1 MILTLLGAPG
11 SGKGTQGRRLAER
24 LGLAYLSSGDLLRS
38 AIARGTEPG
47 RRARPYL
54 EKGDLVPDAILV
66 PLICGELQALCA
78 GAGDADDAPDTEKVN
93 GVVLDGFPRTR
104 EQAIELDTMSGGEC
118 AVDAALYLRVPDE
131 VVISRLASRLSCEAC
146 GASFSDVT
154 KLPRHEGVCDSCGGA
169 LSRRGDDSAHMVR
182 QRLAVYANAAA
193 PLIAY
198 YRDRDSLIE
207 IEGNAPEPEVATA
220 LLKATRTLSS
230 TYAAA

>member
-38 AIARGTEPG
+38 AITRGTEAG
-47 RRARPYL
+47 RRAQPYL
-54 EKGDLVPDAILV
+54 EKGDLVPDAVLV
-66 PLICGELQALCA
+66 PLVCGELQALCA
-78 GAGDADDAPDTEKVN
+78 GGHTAAAEDVK
-93 GVVLDGFPRTR
+93 GVALDGFPRTR
-104 EQAIELDTMSGGEC
+104 DQAVALDSVSGGSC

-131 VVISRLASRLSCEAC
+131 VVIARLASRLTCKEC
-146 GASFSDVT
+146 GASFSEVT
-154 KLPRHEGVCDSCGGA
+154 KLPRIDGVCDSCGGA

-198 YRDRDSLIE
+198 YRERDSLIE
-207 IEGNAPEPEVATA
+207 IDGNQPEPQVAAA
-220 LLKATRTLSS
+220 LEQATRQLTHP
-230 TYAAA
+230 TFEAA